1 MKSLEILDDIYID
14 LEDYLLYMEKD
25 LQERIKN
32 NESEASIIEVS
43 DSIKITQ
50 VNMYDKLNKIKA
62 DLEDYQELK
71 EILKNHMILN
81 DGFCGLHEERKYTFA
96 CKRVLSKKE
105 TKFLKQWLEENK
117 NEICN

>member
-50 VNMYDKLNKIKA
+50 VNMYDKLNKIKQ
-62 DLEDYQELK
+62 DLEVL
-71 EILKNHMILN
+71 EILNKHLSIVEMSNNWIEIDLYEENHK
-81 DGFCGLHEERKYTFA
+81 EEFEK
-96 CKRVLSKKE
+96 V
-105 TKFLKQWLEENK
+105 KQWLEENE
-117 NEICN
+117 NER